1 MSQRVRSRRP
11 AEAVYFVLRS
21 VDGFAF
27 MLMGPIFSVYLIVEA
42 DLNPLELV
50 MLGTVLE
57 VTVLLME
64 VPTGVVAD
72 SISRRLSVVIGY
84 TMIGLGFAMM
94 GLVRSFPMLAAA
106 QALWGLG
113 YTFTSG
119 AEVAWI
125 VDEVGEER
133 SARLFLK
140 GKQLENGFA
149 LLGIGTS
156 VALATMYL
164 GLPLMVCGGLY
175 LLLSAYLAIAMPE
188 QDFVRR
194 PLQVRTLHRSLAGT
208 MRGAVGQVRR
218 RRVLLLVLAVGFVH
232 GLSTEGFDRLADL
245 HLIRNIGL
253 PSIGGLDRVVWF
265 GIISAV
271 ALLSAIGV
279 TEFVKRR
286 MDVTTRRGATFV
298 LASADIG
305 LIVSVAAFG
314 LTGNFAFAVACIW
327 IVGVLREVREPVFD
341 AWINQGLD
349 PRTRATVN
357 SMASQADALGEM
369 AAGPVV
375 GLLGLLRSVQSAL
388 VFAGLVRAPSL
399 LLFGR
404 ARRLSDE
411 PISIETHEERRK
423 IDEVAG

>member
-1 MSQRVRSRRP
+1 MTRRP

-27 MLMGPIFSVYLIVEA
+27 MLMGTIFSVYLIVEA
-42 DLNPLELV
+42 RLNPLELV

-57 VTVLLME
+57 ATVLLME
-64 VPTGVVAD
+64 VPTGVLAD
-72 SISRRLSVVIGY
+72 SVSRRLSVIIGY
-84 TMIGLGFAMM
+84 SLIGLGFALT
-94 GLVRSFPMLAAA
+94 GLVRSFPTLAVA

-119 AEVAWI
+119 AEIAWI

-133 SARLFLK
+133 SAHLFLK

-149 LLGIGTS
+149 LLGIIAS
-156 VALATMYL
+156 VGLATVYL
-164 GLPLMVCGGLY
+164 GLPLVACGGLY
-175 LLLSAYLAIAMPE
+175 LLLSVFLALAMPE
-188 QDFVRR
+188 HDFVRGR
-194 PLQVRTLHRSLAGT
+194 VQVRSLHRSMRGT
-208 MRGAVGQVRR
+208 MRGAVRQVRR
-218 RRVLLLVLAVGFVH
+218 SRVLLLVLAVGFVH
-232 GLSTEGFDRLADL
+232 GISTEGFDRLADL

-253 PSIGGLDRVVWF
+253 PAVGGLDRVVWF
-265 GIISAV
+265 GIINAV

-305 LIVSVAAFG
+305 LVASVAAFG

-327 IVGVLREVREPVFD
+327 VVGVLREVREPVFD

-349 PRTRATVN
+349 PRSRATVN
-357 SMASQADALGEM
+357 SMASQADAMGEIS
-369 AAGPVV
+369 AGPLV

-388 VFAGLVRAPSL
+388 IFAGLVRLPSL
-399 LLFGR
+399 LLYGR
-404 ARRLSDE
+404 ARRLTDE

-423 IDEVAG
+423 MDEVAR